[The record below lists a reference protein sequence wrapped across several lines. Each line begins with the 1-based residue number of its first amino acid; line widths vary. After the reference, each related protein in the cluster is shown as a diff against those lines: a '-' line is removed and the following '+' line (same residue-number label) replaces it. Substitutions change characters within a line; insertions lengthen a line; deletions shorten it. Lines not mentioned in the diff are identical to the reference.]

1 MIDNVIILAA
11 GKGTRMNSELP
22 KCACTINNIPMIK
35 YIIDTCTSLKI
46 KNIIVVVGYKKD
58 SIISIFDEYKDIQ
71 FVIQKEQLGTAD
83 ACFAA
88 YDKIKDNYGNTLI
101 IPGDMPLIKE
111 EVIKELYLY
120 HLSSSNKLTVLST
133 SVNNPKGYGRIY
145 RENESVKKIIEESDA
160 TPKEKSIKEINT
172 GVYLVDNQLLFEALK
187 LINSNNNQH
196 EFYLTDIVEIIN
208 NKYLVGA
215 YLVPYSFHLI
225 GVNDYETLNYVE
237 KCLNDSI

>member
-1 MIDNVIILAA
+1 MNVEEINPEELKFGLIKDPKKRADVQ
-11 GKGTRMNSELP
+11 TRQYKEQSE
-22 KCACTINNIPMIK
+22 
-35 YIIDTCTSLKI
+35 SE
-46 KNIIVVVGYKKD
+46 YKMYNKLIEVLEKQGQIAFND
-58 SIISIFDEYKDIQ
+58 PTQTKEYKDIQ